1 MNIRERI
8 KDLAKEVLGAE
19 LREEED
25 LRESGV
31 DSLGLVSL
39 IVAVEEAFGL
49 TFCDNDLQPERL
61 KTLSDL
67 TELTEKY
74 Q

>member
-1 MNIRERI
+1 MNIREKI
-8 KDLAKEVLGAE
+8 KELAKEALGAE
-19 LREEED
+19 LSEEED

-39 IVAVEEAFGL
+39 IVAVEEEFGL
-49 TFCDNDLQPERL
+49 TFRDDDLQPERL
-61 KTLSDL
+61 RTLGDL

>member
-1 MNIRERI
+1 MNIREKI
-8 KDLAKEVLGAE
+8 KDLAKEALGAE
-19 LREEED
+19 LSENED

-49 TFCDNDLQPERL
+49 TFRDDDLQPERL

-67 TELTEKY
+67 AELTEKY